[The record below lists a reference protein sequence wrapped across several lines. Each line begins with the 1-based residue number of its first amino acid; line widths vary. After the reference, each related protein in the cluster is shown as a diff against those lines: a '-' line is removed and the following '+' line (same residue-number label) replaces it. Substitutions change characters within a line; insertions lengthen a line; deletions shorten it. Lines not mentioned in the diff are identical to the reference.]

1 MTDLIALEILAQVL
15 LQSAAAPLK
24 KALLDE
30 KIIKLLQ
37 LRQQLDW
44 CIGCGCLSMN
54 ECPLRNPNDQL
65 GEQSAGA
72 HFNQILFEFDNK
84 HLISK

>member
-1 MTDLIALEILAQVL
+1 MTGQKDWQKM
-15 LQSAAAPLK
+15 SK
-24 KALLDE
+24 SWHALLDE

-72 HFNQILFEFDNK
+72 HFNQILFELDNK
-84 HLISK
+84 NLIIK